1 MKPKKKWNSWGSG
14 GHVQQK
20 PNTLRLST
28 HTVSILSGHQSKP
41 RDIVFGY
48 PEAKEI
54 DPEDVAREHGCR
66 FLGDRFEFKIR

>member
-1 MKPKKKWNSWGSG
+1 MAPEKRLSSWGKG
-14 GHVQQK
+14 GYAQQK
-20 PNTLRLST
+20 PNTLRLGIHSA
-28 HTVSILSGHQSKP
+28 SILSGHTAEA

-54 DPEDVAREHGCR
+54 DPEAVAREHGCR